1 MSSSKSD
8 SKESRESKES
18 TNSEEEFMILD
29 MTMGDYEEYLKKA
42 LFDNLLEFEVIY
54 GNTLKKDSK
63 KINKEIFLRL
73 MRGFNDSLDY
83 INLGESS
90 SLDIRTEYKYK
101 GKSALSNIRAT
112 VNGLSNIK
120 QYCLSDSL
128 EGLNTEFLKKNI
140 YKDPLQ

>member
-1 MSSSKSD
+1 
-8 SKESRESKES
+8 
-18 TNSEEEFMILD
+18 
-29 MTMGDYEEYLKKA
+29 
-42 LFDNLLEFEVIY
+42 
-54 GNTLKKDSK
+54 
-63 KINKEIFLRL
+63 
-73 MRGFNDSLDY
+73 MRGFNDSLEY

-128 EGLNTEFLKKNI
+128 EGLNTEFLKKNT
-140 YKDPLQ
+140 YKDPSSKSKKFGSLQNIEYNFRINLKNELNLSGETNEQVLHFKNRGQEKTKCSDTRKDIHL